1 MDPLLLDANAA
12 ARAQREITARLAA
25 LESTRRV
32 YDAQVVR
39 FGPVTSGGGT
49 EFFIYGRE
57 TTSTSFVPM
66 WRALLPSISA
76 PALAFA
82 SYSYALVGTTAE
94 WRIVMTD
101 GAGSSTSPVGSAAGN
116 GGYRFVGFDWLHER
130 TLWSGPVTI
139 EYQARV
145 AAGPGAVATYY
156 PQSTL
161 CDPAQALIVAA
172 WTVV

>member
-1 MDPLLLDANAA
+1 MDQILLDRDAYG
-12 ARAQREITARLAA
+12 RDRRSVEERLAA
-25 LESTRRV
+25 LEATRRV

-39 FGPVTSGGGT
+39 FGPDRTGGT

-57 TTSTSFVPM
+57 TSSATFVGM
-66 WRALLPSISA
+66 WTARLPSISA

-82 SYSYALVGTTAE
+82 SYSYALAGTTAE

-101 GAGSSTSPVGSAAGN
+101 ASGSSTSPVGSAAGT
-116 GGYRFVGFDWLHER
+116 GGYRFVGFDWLHQR
-130 TLWSGPVTI
+130 PLWGGEVTI
-139 EYQARV
+139 TYQARV
-145 AAGPGAVATYY
+145 ASGAGPVAAYY

-161 CDPAQALIVAA
+161 RDPAQALIVAA